1 MSDTNIESVTFQ
13 PFIGKQYEK
22 EPYKILLLGESHY
35 RSEFCAEY
43 CATNPDKK
51 SEITRAVVNRYLAGV
66 HSRYRFFTGALYAIF
81 GQDAKREQ
89 MEQLAFYNFV
99 QEYAG
104 DNSRVTPSADV
115 WKAAA
120 QPFFDVLRELKP
132 DFVVCCG
139 KRLYDHLPDD
149 PDKEKRAAGT
159 ELFND
164 GKYLWSRRY
173 FYHIDDRAIPLVAIR
188 HPSSVGFNGSA
199 YHLKLKEFCKE
210 IE

>member
-35 RSEFCAEY
+35 CSEY
-43 CATNPDKK
+43 CAANPDKK
-51 SEITRAVVNRYLAGV
+51 CKITSAVVDRCFVGERS
-66 HSRYRFFTGALYAIF
+66 HYRFFTGALYAIF

-89 MEQLAFYNFV
+89 MERPAFYNYV

-104 DNSRVTPSADV
+104 NNSRIAPSDTA
-115 WKAAA
+115 WKAAV

-132 DFVVCCG
+132 DLVICCG